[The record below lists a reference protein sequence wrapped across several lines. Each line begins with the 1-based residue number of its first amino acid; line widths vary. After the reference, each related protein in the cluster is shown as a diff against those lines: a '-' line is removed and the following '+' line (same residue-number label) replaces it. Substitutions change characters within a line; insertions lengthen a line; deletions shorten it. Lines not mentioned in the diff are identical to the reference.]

1 MLRCIH
7 TYPIFGLLNA
17 MKLKFNYNL
26 RTSTHIIV
34 GSTRAPTASHYNTL
48 LQHMRFDA
56 YIYIMFSVDVVQVYC
71 VY

>member
-1 MLRCIH
+1 
-7 TYPIFGLLNA
+7 

-56 YIYIMFSVDVVQVYC
+56 YIYVMFSVDVVQVYC